1 MRSVRCVPG
10 DLLALADADLDAL
23 ADRLHDGPLQA
34 LVAARYACDASV
46 RGAADPAQARAAVQD
61 ALVALRREMWLL
73 RPRGAGGLS
82 DALVALSG
90 QRVSAGLPG
99 LSVRL
104 DTGVAAAMSPA
115 ASAAVYRLV
124 QAVSR
129 NVSTVLPVRLARC
142 CAGVALDVGGP
153 LDTVDGWSV
162 RARALGG
169 ELVADSACTRLLLPL
184 ANPFDDDKDYP

>member
-1 MRSVRCVPG
+1 MRSVRSVPG
-10 DLLALADADLDAL
+10 DLLELADAELDAL

-46 RGAADPAQARAAVQD
+46 RGAADPALARAAVQE

-82 DALVALSG
+82 HALAALST
-90 QRVSAGLPG
+90 QRVGAGLPG
-99 LSVRL
+99 LSVHL
-104 DTGVAAAMSPA
+104 DTGVPDALSPAVGAAA
-115 ASAAVYRLV
+115 YRLV

-142 CAGVALDVGGP
+142 CAGAALDVGGP
-153 LDTVDGWSV
+153 LDPVDGWSV
-162 RARALGG
+162 RARALGA

-184 ANPFDDDKDYP
+184 ANPYDDDKDCP

>member
-1 MRSVRCVPG
+1 MRSVRSVPG

-23 ADRLHDGPLQA
+23 ADRLHDGPIQT

-46 RGAADPAQARAAVQD
+46 RGAADPAQARAAVQE

-82 DALVALSG
+82 DALAALSG

-99 LSVRL
+99 LSVHL
-104 DTGVAAAMSPA
+104 DTSVAAALSPTASTA
-115 ASAAVYRLV
+115 AYRLV
-124 QAVSR
+124 QSVSR
-129 NVSTVLPVRLARC
+129 TVMTVLSVRLTRC
-142 CAGVALDVGGP
+142 GELAALD
-153 LDTVDGWSV
+153 LDAAVDDPDAWAL

-169 ELVADSACTRLLLPL
+169 ELVADSVCTRLLLPL